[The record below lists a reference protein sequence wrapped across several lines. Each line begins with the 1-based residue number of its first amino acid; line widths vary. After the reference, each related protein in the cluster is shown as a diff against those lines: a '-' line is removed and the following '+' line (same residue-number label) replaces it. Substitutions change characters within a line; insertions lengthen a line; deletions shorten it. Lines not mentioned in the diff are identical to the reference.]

1 MSQETLLA
9 VDGTPWVHQPNAF
22 CAEIPMHGRI
32 IAQKSCFSNNC
43 VVSSPTYGLP
53 LPRIRFRPF
62 PFFRGNWGT
71 THHFCYS
78 DGTPVW
84 SLWGRRYVGCELLVQ
99 WGPYVWR
106 SCAKKLGVGM
116 KRFRWKPVYD
126 EIIISDKD
134 ASLAYSIS
142 EDYLVVGVVTFHDH
156 EYIPRNWTI
165 AWFGGSMN
173 KV

>member
-9 VDGTPWVHQPNAF
+9 VDGTPWVHQPTAF

-53 LPRIRFRPF
+53 LPKIRFRPF
-62 PFFRGNWGT
+62 PFFRGNWRT

-106 SCAKKLGVGM
+106 SCAKKLGVRMSHCARMEYWRCDGDSICWEDSHDLTWW
-116 KRFRWKPVYD
+116 FTPSDHFELYD
-126 EIIISDKD
+126 REGYFLVEI
-134 ASLAYSIS
+134 
-142 EDYLVVGVVTFHDH
+142 
-156 EYIPRNWTI
+156 PMNWI
-165 AWFGGSMN
+165 VAWVS
-173 KV
+173 K